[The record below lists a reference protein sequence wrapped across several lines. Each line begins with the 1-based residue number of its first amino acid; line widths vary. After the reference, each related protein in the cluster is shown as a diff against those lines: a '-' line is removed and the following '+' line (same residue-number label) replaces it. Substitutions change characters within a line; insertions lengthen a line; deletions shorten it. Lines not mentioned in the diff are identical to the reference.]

1 MNKNIIKQYL
11 AEAFLDEAKV
21 DTSSTPGISVTA
33 KMKRESGKSN
43 KDGIS
48 AIGKEM
54 KAYEKG
60 LETPVDD
67 ETMAVNKFNYNSKEE
82 QDYHDQMEIM
92 NGMEMLQY
100 DRTPDENFKKR
111 ALEAIEGS
119 SKMGNNPEWANVVEK
134 GWGGDK
140 EFGKKL
146 AKKIKNS
153 QEMRSKETPTSK
165 MFGDDWE
172 VVKDKGHKSYATE
185 GTKNKKSII
194 KESLSEKAISQI
206 LKMIDEKGTRPT
218 AMYLVDLCLKRL
230 TGGLSASD
238 LSDTAIYANGLDTI
252 EELLT
257 DGEFGLAIQ
266 TAKET
271 AEEMVEDE
279 GMGMGMDEENDTINE
294 LSPELKRR
302 AYFDSEDQAGDAHDA
317 GKMGKFNKRRAQ
329 SDTFNSHVDP
339 TLQPMGDK
347 IVQKIDP
354 AYKCIIGKSA
364 DINVVYVYFTP
375 SDARNAPIVIRV
387 DGKGY
392 KVEKG
397 EEMLHNVG
405 ADFDRFF
412 DKIQASEIAKI
423 NENQESTMTVSDA
436 VEGTF
441 DGDFDGNKEKLEKA
455 KQLISASTHPDK
467 EYALE
472 KIEQK
477 LQSTLQE
484 SNKKQIKQKM
494 KRLKFKKEFNG
505 VGNALNLIP
514 ESYRVDNKV
523 FEMTDGNESYKIR
536 WEGSLNEGTAVV
548 LTASDKKVVNEDI
561 QRMKALYN
569 YKSLDTLGTVKGK
582 ARVDE
587 NASFAD
593 IYAKTKKLLGE
604 AEDEL
609 EGPEEWEDAV
619 SHAPEAKKHMVQV
632 SKMQNGHQAPAPKT
646 GPLDG
651 IKKHSAE
658 AKKHI
663 QGSTSSD
670 NGHQAPKPK
679 EGHWDEIKIKGTTG
693 VKNTD
698 SHEFISQAKTP
709 KTGAFDGIKKHA
721 PEATKN
727 IQGSTSSDKGTK
739 APTPKTGDWDNGK
752 KGQAQEATKHI
763 GKK

>member
-1 MNKNIIKQYL
+1 
-11 AEAFLDEAKV
+11 
-21 DTSSTPGISVTA
+21 
-33 KMKRESGKSN
+33 MKKESGKSN

-60 LETPVDD
+60 LDTPVDD

-100 DRTPDENFKKR
+100 DRTPDEQFKTR

-194 KESLSEKAISQI
+194 KESLSEKGISQI

-279 GMGMGMDEENDTINE
+279 GMGMDEENDTINE
-294 LSPELKRR
+294 NKEL
-302 AYFDSEDQAGDAHDA
+302 
-317 GKMGKFNKRRAQ
+317 
-329 SDTFNSHVDP
+329 
-339 TLQPMGDK
+339 
-347 IVQKIDP
+347 
-354 AYKCIIGKSA
+354 
-364 DINVVYVYFTP
+364 
-375 SDARNAPIVIRV
+375 
-387 DGKGY
+387 
-392 KVEKG
+392 
-397 EEMLHNVG
+397 
-405 ADFDRFF
+405 
-412 DKIQASEIAKI
+412 
-423 NENQESTMTVSDA
+423 TMTVSDA

-455 KQLISASTHPDK
+455 KELISASNHPDK

-472 KIEQK
+472 KIKQK
-477 LQSTLQE
+477 LQNALQE
-484 SNKKQIKQKM
+484 SNKKQPM

-505 VGNALNLIP
+505 VGNALKLIP
-514 ESYRVDNKV
+514 ESYRVDNKE

-536 WEGSLNEGTAVV
+536 WEGSLKEGTAVV
-548 LTASDKKVVNEDI
+548 LMASDKKVINEDI

-619 SHAPEAKKHMVQV
+619 SHAPEAKKHMVQA
-632 SKMQNGHQAPAPKT
+632 SKMENGHQAPAPKT

-670 NGHQAPKPK
+670 NGHQAPAPK

-739 APTPKTGDWDNGK
+739 APTPKTGDWDSAK